1 MGASHTGKQAENLRF
16 PVDGGRI
23 YMGGVTTVRATTTY
37 HLNKT
42 CDLFGR
48 VENALNRHYQQPP
61 GYMQPGL
68 AAYVGVRITT

>member
-1 MGASHTGKQAENLRF
+1 MCVQVVVLRICINY
-16 PVDGGRI
+16 DQTLQNCT
-23 YMGGVTTVRATTTY
+23 YLRATTTY